1 MVPGLYKTVWYNGK
15 QFEYK
20 EGFVSNRLGY
30 IVGMPRLRQLRV
42 KQGKLSKKVIWRRD
56 FSVIPSMEK

>member
-1 MVPGLYKTVWYNGK
+1 MVPGLYQTVWYNGH

-20 EGFVSNRLGY
+20 EGFVSNRKVY

-42 KQGKLSKKVIWRRD
+42 KEGNVSRNVQEYTSI
-56 FSVIPSMEK
+56 FSNHWI